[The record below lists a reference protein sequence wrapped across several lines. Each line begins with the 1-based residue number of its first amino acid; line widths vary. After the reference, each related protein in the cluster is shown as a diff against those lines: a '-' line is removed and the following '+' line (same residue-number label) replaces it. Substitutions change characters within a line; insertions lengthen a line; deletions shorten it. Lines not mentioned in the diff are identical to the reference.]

1 MNSAVAEPES
11 ASQGRQRRFTL
22 RADLRIEA
30 QIYAGE
36 LSYVIKDPISLTY
49 FRFRPAEHDVLRLLN
64 GKTPREICSLIRTKL
79 NRPEPKPADIDDF
92 LQRLASS
99 GLVVFDGGGQGE
111 VLLAQAQAAE
121 RAQKRSW
128 VGSLLYI
135 QFSGFDPTAIMNRV
149 YPLMKWMYSR
159 WAVAAAVTFILFS
172 IGFSIVNAE
181 ELFRRVRDESLGQF
195 FSAETL
201 FWLWMAI
208 GVSKVLHEFGHGLTC
223 KHFGGECHDMGML
236 LLVFSPCLY
245 CDATDA
251 WTMPNKWHRIAISAG
266 GIYVELLIASA
277 ASLTW
282 WFTGNGVIHNI
293 ALALMTIC
301 SLNTFFLNANPLMRY
316 DGYYLLSDFLEIPN
330 LRARAFGTLQ
340 GWIDRV
346 LLGLPSQSFS
356 DGLSH
361 GRRMLFYTYAI
372 LAWAYRWVLCA
383 MILWMFYYMLK
394 PYGLSDLSV
403 GLAIAVGIQIFV
415 VPIWRNV
422 MRVVKQ
428 ATTTGKVRWWR
439 VGISGVVLAGLAYAA
454 VVVPIPRRVNAAF
467 AMQGRDQ
474 HPVHAPVA
482 GRIESIEARPGQQV
496 SKGGVLVRLANPAL
510 DMQVEELANSLAMMK
525 LNAASYRAGGHI
537 GEEQA
542 VLEVMKSTE
551 KELEQLRKMQSQ
563 LVIQADRDGR
573 VVPAVRAIP
582 PAHESRGYRDLGS
595 WRETPLHEENL
606 GARIDVGAE
615 ICELQPSAEMEA
627 VLYVEQSEIPFLNRD
642 PDARERVRLKLDAFP
657 IETLWGEVREVS
669 RLEAEDAPK
678 QLLVDGGGLVPTTRG
693 ADGRNELWTTYYVVR
708 VALDLKAGEHS
719 AEVEAAL
726 RAGCRG
732 RAKIECGRTTC
743 WEVARRKFHQIFF
756 L

>member
-1 MNSAVAEPES
+1 MSSAVAEPES
-11 ASQGRQRRFTL
+11 TSQARQRKFTL

-49 FRFRPAEHDVLRLLN
+49 YRFRPAEYDVLKLLN
-64 GKTPREICSLIRTKL
+64 GKTPNEICSLIRTKL
-79 NRPEPKPADIDDF
+79 NRPEPKPADIEDF
-92 LQRLASS
+92 LQRLAGS
-99 GLVVFDGGGQGE
+99 GLVVYDGGGQGE
-111 VLLAQAQAAE
+111 LLLAQAQAAE

-135 QFSGFDPTAIMNRV
+135 QFSGFDPTPVMNRV
-149 YPLMKWMYSR
+149 YPLIKWMYSR
-159 WAVAAAVTFILFS
+159 WAVIACLSFILFS
-172 IGFSIVNAE
+172 IGFSIVNAD

-266 GIYVELLIASA
+266 GIYVELLIAST
-277 ASLTW
+277 ASMIW

-293 ALALMTIC
+293 SLALMTIC
-301 SLNTFFLNANPLMRY
+301 SANTFLLNANPLMRY

-340 GWIDRV
+340 GWVDRV
-346 LLGLPSQSFS
+346 VLGMPSPTYS
-356 DGLSH
+356 DGLSR
-361 GRRMLFYTYAI
+361 GRRTLFYTYAI
-372 LAWAYRWVLCA
+372 LAYVYRWFLCA
-383 MILWMFYYMLK
+383 MILLMFYYMLK

-403 GLAIAVGIQIFV
+403 GLAIAVGIQLFV

-422 MRVVKQ
+422 MRVAKQ
-428 ATTTGKVRWWR
+428 ATTTGGVRWGR
-439 VGISGVVLAGLAYAA
+439 VAISSVVLGALAYAA

-467 AMQGRDQ
+467 LMQGRDQ
-474 HPVHAPVA
+474 HAVHAPVA
-482 GRIESIEARPGQQV
+482 GRIEAIEAQPGQNV
-496 SKGGVLVRLANPAL
+496 KKGDVLVRLANPAL
-510 DMQVEELANSLAMMK
+510 NLQVEELKNSLAMMK
-525 LNAASYRAGGHI
+525 LNAAGYRESGSIA
-537 GEEQA
+537 EEQA
-542 VLEVMKSTE
+542 VYEVVKSTE
-551 KELEQLRKMQSQ
+551 KELEQLKKMQSQ

-573 VVPAVRAIP
+573 VVPAPRL
-582 PAHESRGYRDLGS
+582 PAPTQEIRGYRDLGG
-595 WRETPLHEENL
+595 WRETPLRVENL
-606 GARIDVGAE
+606 GARVEVGTE
-615 ICELQPSAEMEA
+615 ICELQPSKELEA
-627 VLYVEQSEIPFLNRD
+627 VLYVEQSEIPFLSRN
-642 PDARERVRLKLDAFP
+642 PDSRERVRLKLDAFP
-657 IETLWGEVREVS
+657 IETLFGEVREVS

-678 QLLVDGGGLVPTTRG
+678 QLLVDGGGTVPTTRG

-708 VALDLKAGEHS
+708 VALDPQ
-719 AEVEAAL
+719 AELSEELEAAL
-726 RAGCRG
+726 RSGCRG
-732 RAKIECGRTTC
+732 RAKIECGKTTC
-743 WEVARRKFHQIFF
+743 WEVARRKFHQLFF